1 MDGLVARGSCPKKLG
16 VIVAGDNALTNDYVA
31 ARLMSFNPKKVP
43 YINLAQKRKS
53 AETANIDII
62 EDGVKIADIKKNF
75 PHYSHRMHSISWGIQ
90 LKLMNFYA
98 KTSGDVLPP
107 FLEQ

>member
-1 MDGLVARGSCPKKLG
+1 M
-16 VIVAGDNALTNDYVA
+16 AGDNALTSDYVA

-43 YINLAQKRKS
+43 YLNLAAKEKLG
-53 AETANIDII
+53 ETANIDVI
-62 EDGVKIADIKKNF
+62 EDGVKMADIKKNF
-75 PHYSHRMHSISWGIQ
+75 PHYSHRLHSISWGLQ
-90 LKLMNFYA
+90 LKLINFYA